1 MLRSSDLTPAVQMSD
16 ETKPTVNFRNIL
28 PVDGT
33 EGLLQLDGD
42 RLDFFRS
49 TTGIH
54 DVEELKKHIVAVQRA
69 AYKTRPYPCIVNFN
83 FAQLRL
89 SRIAQYG
96 RLLELGKSREHPILL
111 DVGCCLGTDLQKLI
125 ADGYPREC
133 VIATDIVPEFWELG
147 HKLFNTTP
155 ETFPV
160 PFVPGDIFDPSFL
173 EPTPPIYGPPT
184 TPVPNLSSVRTL
196 TELRGHVSAITI
208 CAVFHV
214 FETEEVQLKLARALA
229 SLLSPA
235 PGSMIVG
242 LHRGLLE
249 KGIWQGQSFKM
260 FSHSPES
267 WADMWD
273 GVVFEK
279 GTVTVEARLVQKQR
293 KYMQDGVQSEKPLPV
308 LEWSVTRV

>member
-1 MLRSSDLTPAVQMSD
+1 MSD

-214 FETEEVQLKLARALA
+214 FETEEAQLRLARALA
-229 SLLSPA
+229 PLLSPE
-235 PGSMIVG
+235 PGSMVIG
-242 LHRGLLE
+242 WHNGRHE
-249 KGIWQGQSFKM
+249 KGYTEGYALRM
-260 FSHSPES
+260 FCHSPGS
-267 WADMWD
+267 WRELWD
-273 GVVFEK
+273 GKVFEK
-279 GTVTVEARLVQKQR
+279 GTVKVDARLVEKQR
-293 KYMQDGVQSEKPLPV
+293 RYLKDGVPTV
-308 LEWSVTRV
+308 GMRTFLEWSVTRK